1 MVEGGRLTPRLCPRR
16 SEIARD
22 GQSEAVDR
30 RQLRRRVRRQ
40 PAEANSGSGEGGSS
54 AVPLQRLKMATNR
67 RKFKMMLKIGP
78 TVLQKSDLPLQ
89 FNSFYLDFNVAFGG
103 RDAANLHLWMCLFY
117 HRQSFL
123 QKYAGGEKK
132 NTFHSRP
139 VGIPSFY
146 IQDICFEVS
155 PPNMKNSLSGVLL
168 FLMKCCKSKCIVS
181 SERNWKRINVFTPTP
196 VGKCPVTHV
205 RRWYQ
210 IRCRLYLQ
218 HTGVNKCVTGVYEGS
233 RVTI

>member
-1 MVEGGRLTPRLCPRR
+1 MAKVKLSTDDSLEEG
-16 SEIARD
+16 SD
-22 GQSEAVDR
+22 V
-30 RQLRRRVRRQ
+30 
-40 PAEANSGSGEGGSS
+40 N
-54 AVPLQRLKMATNR
+54 
-67 RKFKMMLKIGP
+67 
-78 TVLQKSDLPLQ
+78 LQKLILGAGKAVLLQFPYKGWRWQQTAESLKWCLKLAQQFCRNPTFLCSSTLFIWILMLPLAAEMQ
-89 FNSFYLDFNVAFGG
+89 QTCTCECVSFIIDNP
-103 RDAANLHLWMCLFY
+103 
-117 HRQSFL
+117 SF
-123 QKYAGGEKK
+123 KNMKGEEK

-155 PPNMKNSLSGVLL
+155 PPNMKNSLSGVLLL